1 MLIYTQMVF
10 SMMFN
15 AFLFAF
21 FYTRVAKA
29 DSRGNQ
35 ILFSTKAIVS
45 IVDGQVRFQVRM
57 YDVDAINPVLEASI
71 RMYVVLKSQ
80 PVPKR
85 IRILQPNDELGS
97 MLFLSLPAVASHHID
112 IYSLLHPPRVTPVN
126 PSGLTLRQ
134 ADSAIS
140 SRLEVLCPV
149 CAQNFGTYERWVSHM
164 KYMVIMEGV
173 GDVKRKSTRLHS
185 NTPKSEYMSAP
196 PDYTTA
202 SLDIAVFKK
211 HFENEISEVICVVE
225 GIEPISSGQFSSV
238 RIWMLRHQRTHNR
251 HFTSQYLLTF
261 ERRDQ
266 LQSYRLED
274 IVFHEGARFRPC
286 VENVTKHKKEAI
298 RIDLDRFHEI
308 DTVDTSRADKLTLK
322 RTWQRSVRGYD
333 GIFFQSTKPKGAKRA
348 S

>member
-1 MLIYTQMVF
+1 MAILPYTYIHQMLPHMFLSKSVGYTLPSGSNAFFNQCPGIQMLIYTQMVF

-21 FYTRVAKA
+21 FYTRVGKA

-35 ILFSTKAIVS
+35 ILFSSKAIVS

-57 YDVDAINPVLEASI
+57 YDVDALHPVLEATI
-71 RMYVVLKSQ
+71 RMYVVTKSQ

-85 IRILQPNDELGS
+85 VRVLQPNDEFGS

-112 IYSLLHPPRVTPVN
+112 MYSLLHPPRVTPID

-134 ADSAIS
+134 VDAVIS

-173 GDVKRKSTRLHS
+173 GDIQRKSTRLHS

-196 PDYTTA
+196 PEYTTA
-202 SLDIAVFKK
+202 SLDIEVFKR
-211 HFENEISEVICVVE
+211 HFDNEISEVICVVE
-225 GIEPISSGQFSSV
+225 AIEPISSGHFSSV
-238 RIWMLRHQRTHNR
+238 SIT
-251 HFTSQYLLTF
+251 YV
-261 ERRDQ
+261 RR
-266 LQSYRLED
+266 
-274 IVFHEGARFRPC
+274 
-286 VENVTKHKKEAI
+286 
-298 RIDLDRFHEI
+298 
-308 DTVDTSRADKLTLK
+308 
-322 RTWQRSVRGYD
+322 
-333 GIFFQSTKPKGAKRA
+333 
-348 S
+348 